1 MLIRD
6 NSFLFFLDSTCYVT
20 RRCDLVLEPEYIF
33 FLFFS
38 LFFLFF
44 KKRIARTIERAREPR
59 VGESRYHVFAL
70 STAERP
76 VCKKR
81 IRFASFRSYSSP
93 ATSYILYGYPS
104 SLPLCESRDLLETKG
119 DKSLELLNCK
129 RGDARRAT
137 RESLRRLL
145 GIRQPRISLGFSRY
159 YVT

>member
-1 MLIRD
+1 MLIYEIIL
-6 NSFLFFLDSTCYVT
+6 FLFFFFSSSILRVT
-20 RRCDLVLEPEYIF
+20 SHVDVTLYSSRSIF
-33 FLFFS
+33 F
-38 LFFLFF
+38 FFLFF
-44 KKRIARTIERAREPR
+44 KKRIARAIRAREPK

-104 SLPLCESRDLLETKG
+104 SLPLCDLLETKG

-145 GIRQPRISLGFSRY
+145 GIRQPRGFPSAFL
-159 YVT
+159 VIT